1 MLSDLPIPT
10 VIETPSFEAIV
21 LRKKTRLKELLA
33 QKGIEW
39 VAHPSDDFTTLIELD
54 AYDEILLRARVN
66 DSVKQQLLAFAT
78 GANLDHVAT
87 KYGEIRLLG
96 SKPYAGFRFYS
107 SLPTLTIPKGVVL
120 SDGGLYTGSL
130 IEDVEVANGN
140 GVGFVEL
147 DEYVGTS
154 NIQLSNIIT
163 QIPYLVKIEQME
175 IFNNGASEEK
185 DDDFRERVWL
195 GRDKKT
201 TAGSESMYKYYV
213 LSADARIKQVHIVAV
228 EGVVHIYFCF
238 DSEVGDETAKKRI
251 EDTLS
256 STENYPLSD
265 TPIVHIAQSHEVLI
279 QAQIRLINNA
289 LFTQTE
295 EKVKNAIASY
305 GGKFE
310 KNISLSKI
318 YELLGDKNI
327 EEITLLSP
335 LANVVCESNRFL
347 KLNLELNYV

>member
-10 VIETPSFEAIV
+10 VIETLSFEAIV

-54 AYDEILLRARVN
+54 AYDEILLRARIN

-78 GANLDHVAT
+78 GDNLDHVAT
-87 KYGEIRLLG
+87 KYGETRLLG
-96 SKPYAGFRFYS
+96 SKPYASFRFYS
-107 SLPTLTIPKGVVL
+107 SLPTLTIPKGIIL

-130 IEDVEVANGN
+130 IEDVEVVNGS

-147 DEYVGTS
+147 DEYVNTS

-163 QIPYLVKIEQME
+163 QIPYLVKIEQVE
-175 IFNNGASEEK
+175 IFANGIGEEE
-185 DDDFRERVWL
+185 DDDFRKRVWL
-195 GRDKKT
+195 GRNKKT
-201 TAGSESMYKYYV
+201 TAGSEDMYKYYV
-213 LSADARIKQVHIVAV
+213 INADARIKQALIKAV
-228 EGVVHIYFCF
+228 EGIVHIYFSF
-238 DSEVGDETAKKRI
+238 DNEVGDEVAKERV
-251 EDTLS
+251 ENALS
-256 STENYPLSD
+256 DAENYPLSD
-265 TPIVHIAQSHEVLI
+265 TPIIHIAQPHDVSVRANI
-279 QAQIRLINNA
+279 KLINNSMFA
-289 LFTQTE
+289 QTE
-295 EKVKNAIASY
+295 AKIKEVIEKYS
-305 GGKFE
+305 GEFE
-310 KNISLSKI
+310 KDISISKI

-335 LANVVCESNRFL
+335 QTNVVCEPDKFL